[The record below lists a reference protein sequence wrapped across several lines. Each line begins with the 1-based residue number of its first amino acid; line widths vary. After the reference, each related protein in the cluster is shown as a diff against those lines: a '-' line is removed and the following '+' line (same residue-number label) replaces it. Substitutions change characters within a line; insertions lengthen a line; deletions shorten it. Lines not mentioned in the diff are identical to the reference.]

1 MLSSPRLATWR
12 NKPKFQQLF
21 LHLPPSQ
28 KRSSKIY
35 CTRKRLS
42 REQRKTSKLIHLT
55 PGVMCYLICF
65 HFGALLEIGPAPE
78 SELPQKEREKKA
90 STIDEL
96 QSERN
101 RIRSRARRR
110 NSCFR
115 TIRHEKQRRKK
126 KKLDENFSYSYY
138 TRVAH
143 VQAHTHTHSCNTKS
157 WREIRRL
164 GLSIFNEL
172 LNVA

>member
-35 CTRKRLS
+35 CTRKRFSRAKKNFKTHSPDPRCAVLS
-42 REQRKTSKLIHLT
+42 YLLPFRRAFGDWPS
-55 PGVMCYLICF
+55 PGKW
-65 HFGALLEIGPAPE
+65 ASP
-78 SELPQKEREKKA
+78 EREGKKA

-115 TIRHEKQRRKK
+115 TIRHEKQWRKK
-126 KKLDENFSYSYY
+126 KNSMKILVIHTTHGWHTFKR
-138 TRVAH
+138 TR
-143 VQAHTHTHSCNTKS
+143 THTHAIQKVGV
-157 WREIRRL
+157 RYA
-164 GLSIFNEL
+164 
-172 LNVA
+172 V

>member
-42 REQRKTSKLIHLT
+42 REQKKHQNSFTWPPVCCVILSASISARFWRLAQPRKVSFPRKRGKKGLDDWWIAIRTKSHSISCEEAKQLFSYNST
-55 PGVMCYLICF
+55 WEAV
-65 HFGALLEIGPAPE
+65 E
-78 SELPQKEREKKA
+78 KE
-90 STIDEL
+90 
-96 QSERN
+96 
-101 RIRSRARRR
+101 
-110 NSCFR
+110 
-115 TIRHEKQRRKK
+115 